1 MDIKRLL
8 ESHREID
15 HGIDLK
21 LEEIA
26 QLRSLAERC
35 TIRITGETRSACPAS
50 DKVGRNAA
58 KIADLENKIDA
69 DIDRLVDLK
78 EKLLDIA
85 AALGDEN
92 ERVIIE
98 RHYILHESFEAI
110 AEKLG
115 YTPRHVHRLHRSA
128 LAHLEELFGGQD
140 IPA

>member
-15 HGIDLK
+15 RGIDLK

-26 QLRSLAERC
+26 QLRALAERC
-35 TIRITGETRSACPAS
+35 TIRITGETRTACAAS

-58 KIADLENKIDA
+58 KIADLEHKIDA

-78 EKLLDIA
+78 EKILEIA
-85 AALGDEN
+85 GTLTDEN
-92 ERVIIE
+92 ERMIIE

-110 AEKLG
+110 AEKMC
-115 YTPRHVHRLHRSA
+115 YTPRHVHRMHRSA
-128 LAHLEELFGGQD
+128 LAHLEEIYAGQD